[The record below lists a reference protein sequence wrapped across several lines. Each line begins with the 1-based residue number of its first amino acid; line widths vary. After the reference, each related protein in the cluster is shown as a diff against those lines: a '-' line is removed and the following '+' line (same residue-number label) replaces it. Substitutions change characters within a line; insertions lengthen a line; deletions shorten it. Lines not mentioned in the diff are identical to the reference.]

1 MLHLVAA
8 VVVGV
13 VVHRAVDGAACL
25 QLLQM
30 VDQQS
35 VVKSIRVVVV
45 QLAALLKGQL
55 VVALVIAVVGD
66 QAHFILA
73 KTLLQPQ
80 SKGGLAAAGAAC
92 NANMIRL
99 FIGVP
104 PASSCRFGWKK
115 GQEWIIIGA
124 KLPVRDTAPGGLV
137 PVHHNTNR
145 HIFTAPGLQMCEI
158 RENAMQKKQFQQNM
172 KDKVRVFEDGGIRLL
187 KRGQKGV
194 VHAIFSRFG
203 LVLVLLLLQAFALFS
218 LLQWFGELL
227 PHYFGGT
234 LLVTAAMMVYLLNQD
249 MDNSVR
255 ITWLVVTALMPV
267 LGVPLFWYTK
277 SDVGH
282 NALKRRLL
290 DLEGQTRAQ
299 LPQNEQTVELL
310 QEQAPEAMPLARY
323 LRGKGGGF
331 PVYADTVAT
340 YFNGGEAMF
349 DEMLRQLETA
359 KKYIFLEYFI
369 VDEGLMWGRILE
381 VLARKAAQGVDVRVM
396 YDGTCEFSTLPRD
409 YPSRLEAL
417 GIQCKV
423 FSPVTPF
430 VSTHYNY
437 RDHRKILVIDG
448 QVGFTGGVNL
458 ADEYINHIE
467 KYGRWKDSALML
479 EGEGVRSMTALFL
492 QMWSIL
498 CQPEFE
504 QFLSDPIPAAAN
516 AKGFVVPYGDCPL
529 DGERV
534 GEMVYMDMLNRAR
547 KYVHII
553 TPYLILDGELE
564 TALRFAAE
572 RGVDVHL
579 ILPGKP
585 DKWFVYA
592 LAKTHYKALIS
603 SGVKISEWQPGFTH
617 AKIVIADGVEAVA
630 GTINLDYRSLYHH
643 FENAVWMRG
652 TDCIANMEADFQD
665 TLTRCRRVERTKESI
680 WQGKKLLHL
689 AGILLKFIAP
699 LV

>member
-1 MLHLVAA
+1 MFRLPIVKFFNRIFNRVTITVVLVALQVLWLLWA
-8 VVVGV
+8 FWSFTAGRVWLN
-13 VVHRAVDGAACL
+13 GALKAL
-25 QLLQM
+25 SIMIVLYLVRKDENSAYKIGWIVLIGLLPLLGGALY
-30 VDQQS
+30 
-35 VVKSIRVVVV
+35 
-45 QLAALLKGQL
+45 LAFGNKAPAKYLRERMQK
-55 VVALVIAVVGD
+55 VE
-66 QAHFILA
+66 QAHQTELA
-73 KTLLQPQ
+73 QPEGQ
-80 SKGGLAAAGAAC
+80 TDALDISSRNLSRYVAKFG
-92 NANMIRL
+92 
-99 FIGVP
+99 P
-104 PASSCRFGWKK
+104 YPAW
-115 GQEWIIIGA
+115 
-124 KLPVRDTAPGGLV
+124 RDTA
-137 PVHHNTNR
+137 
-145 HIFTAPGLQMCEI
+145 A
-158 RENAMQKKQFQQNM
+158 
-172 KDKVRVFEDGGIRLL
+172 
-187 KRGQKGV
+187 
-194 VHAIFSRFG
+194 
-203 LVLVLLLLQAFALFS
+203 
-218 LLQWFGELL
+218 
-227 PHYFGGT
+227 HYFSCGEEMYPQ
-234 LLVTAAMMVYLLNQD
+234 LLAD
-249 MDNSVR
+249 
-255 ITWLVVTALMPV
+255 
-267 LGVPLFWYTK
+267 
-277 SDVGH
+277 
-282 NALKRRLL
+282 L
-290 DLEGQTRAQ
+290 DKAE
-299 LPQNEQTVELL
+299 
-310 QEQAPEAMPLARY
+310 
-323 LRGKGGGF
+323 KF
-331 PVYADTVAT
+331 
-340 YFNGGEAMF
+340 
-349 DEMLRQLETA
+349 
-359 KKYIFLEYFI
+359 IFLEFFI
-369 VDEGLMWGRILE
+369 LRSGKMWDGVEQILR
-381 VLARKAAQGVDVRVM
+381 RKAAQGVDVRVM

-492 QMWSIL
+492 QMWCIL

-665 TLTRCRRVERTKESI
+665 TLTRCRRVEQTRESI